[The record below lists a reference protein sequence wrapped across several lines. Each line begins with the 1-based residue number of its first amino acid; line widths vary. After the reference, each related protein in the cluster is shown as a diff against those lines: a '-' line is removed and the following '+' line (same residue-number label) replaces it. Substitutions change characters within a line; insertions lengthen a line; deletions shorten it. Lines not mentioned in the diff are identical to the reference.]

1 MDHNIHSS
9 LERDELIS
17 RYLKG
22 EMDSEEE
29 ARFLSHIESDE
40 QLRQDAIDQALLV
53 KGMYQVDQ
61 ELIQTLKE
69 ASVSE
74 INSLI
79 RPRKHIFRKPVTW
92 MCMAASVML
101 LIFAG
106 YKGYDYYDTTRL
118 GMKYAQTFPMETL
131 SRGDSDVDVELELHT
146 LFDNVVERKDLTA
159 TTERLAELWE
169 LANQDTYNDYT
180 VYAPYIGWYL
190 AIGYLEDYEKDKAI
204 IILKQMDYKNN
215 YPTAISEEIKTIL
228 LNII

>member
-1 MDHNIHSS
+1 
-9 LERDELIS
+9 
-17 RYLKG
+17 
-22 EMDSEEE
+22 
-29 ARFLSHIESDE
+29 
-40 QLRQDAIDQALLV
+40 
-53 KGMYQVDQ
+53 MYQVDQ

-74 INSLI
+74 IHSLI

-131 SRGDSDVDVELELHT
+131 SRGDSDNDVELELHT
-146 LFDNVVERKDLTA
+146 LFDNVVERKDLTV
-159 TTERLAELWE
+159 TTERLAELWK

-180 VYAPYIGWYL
+180 VYVPYIGWYL
-190 AIGYLEDYEKDKAI
+190 AIGYLEDYEKEKAQY
-204 IILKQMDYKNN
+204 ILRTMLNDINVN
-215 YPTAISEEIKTIL
+215 ISIKAQIKEL
-228 LNII
+228 LKRL

>member
-1 MDHNIHSS
+1 MDQNIHSS

-22 EMDSEEE
+22 EMDSGEE

-40 QLRQDAIDQALLV
+40 PLRQAAIDQARLV

-61 ELIQTLKE
+61 ELIQTLKG
-69 ASVSE
+69 ASVSA

-79 RPRKHIFRKPVTW
+79 HPRKHIFRKPVTW
-92 MCMAASVML
+92 ICMAASVML

-131 SRGDSDVDVELELHT
+131 SRGDSENDVELELHT

-190 AIGYLEDYEKDKAI
+190 AIGYLEDYEKEKAKC
-204 IILKQMDYKNN
+204 ILIFMQKDTSLN
-215 YPTAISEEIKTIL
+215 TSIKTQINQIL
-228 LNII
+228 NSL

>member
-22 EMDSEEE
+22 EMDSDEE

-40 QLRQDAIDQALLV
+40 RLKQDAIDQALLV

-74 INSLI
+74 IHSLI

-131 SRGDSDVDVELELHT
+131 SRGDSDNDVELELHT
-146 LFDNVVERKDLTA
+146 LFDNVVERKDLTV
-159 TTERLAELWE
+159 TTERLAELWK

-180 VYAPYIGWYL
+180 VYVPYIGWYL
-190 AIGYLEDYEKDKAI
+190 AIGYLEDYEKEKAQY
-204 IILKQMDYKNN
+204 ILRTMLNDINVN
-215 YPTAISEEIKTIL
+215 ISIKAQIKEL
-228 LNII
+228 LKRL